1 MHGAFF
7 MQILRTANQTVL
19 FLLHKRGE
27 VMTTIE
33 LFTDDQKLYYAKKVY
48 IASGDI
54 KSVQL
59 QVDFCG
65 GWDNYPVRTATFTN
79 DDSKVSVDKV
89 MTRNKCTIPFEV
101 LTTSGTLYISIVGD
115 AADGSKR
122 KTSGR
127 IKYRVDVGAELSDIT
142 LTPTK
147 DVYQQFLAAIYEL
160 EDPITQGMKA
170 SVEATIA
177 EELEKLRSEVDEMQA
192 TVNGVVLWE
201 NDDTSV
207 EFAAQPVEVNL
218 TEYHRFTIL
227 FKVYGSTYAEYHFT
241 EKDISHNYSVTEGI
255 RNYNRGFT
263 AHNGG
268 IEFSSGEYGRDA
280 QEVTNNAY
288 MIPCKIKGYK

>member
-1 MHGAFF
+1 
-7 MQILRTANQTVL
+7 
-19 FLLHKRGE
+19 
-27 VMTTIE
+27 MTTIE

-147 DVYQQFLAAIYEL
+147 DVYQQFLAAVYEL

-170 SVEATIA
+170 SVEATVA

-201 NDDTSV
+201 NPDSSL
-207 EFAAQPVEVNL
+207 EFEPQTVEVNL
-218 TEYHRFTIL
+218 SEYNRFTIL
-227 FKVYGSTYAEYHFT
+227 FTTLDAYNSESIASKYVEYHFT
-241 EKDISHNYSVTEGI
+241 EKGI
-255 RNYNRGFT
+255 RQNVATSIGRSNRIRSFI
-263 AHNGG
+263 ANDGG
-268 IEFSSGEYGRDA
+268 IEFFEGVDGTDA
-280 QEVTNNAY
+280 QTNTDNTH